1 MDIEALMAQQGMRDF
16 TDEQRNTLVND
27 AVQIRQ
33 LAQIIQARLA
43 NTEIEGDKTGAAS
56 RRARKVTRQFEKVAK
71 LLEKAAAGCEGIN
84 ATYVHE
90 VIELP
95 GRRKKALVKKAE
107 RRQQRALA
115 KGAAGAL
122 IAKSLTKSTTGLN
135 ASQASV
141 NAQASTPAAAIAPAP
156 QYVNPQPWAFQ
167 GQAGGQ
173 AQPLPPISSFFPD
186 QEAM

>member
-1 MDIEALMAQQGMRDF
+1 MDIEALMKKQGMRDF
-16 TDEQRNTLVND
+16 TDEQRDTLVND

-43 NTEIEGDKTGAAS
+43 KTEINGDRTGAAP

-95 GRRKKALVKKAE
+95 DRRKKALAKKKE
-107 RRQQRALA
+107 RQQTRALTRA
-115 KGAAGAL
+115 KAQEITAQTLSQSAQHLLADPRTAQPQMPATAAP
-122 IAKSLTKSTTGLN
+122 
-135 ASQASV
+135 Q
-141 NAQASTPAAAIAPAP
+141 P
-156 QYVNPQPWAFQ
+156 QYVHPHAYTAQQ
-167 GQAGGQ
+167 THQA
-173 AQPLPPISSFFPD
+173 PLADFSSVF
-186 QEAM
+186 EETG